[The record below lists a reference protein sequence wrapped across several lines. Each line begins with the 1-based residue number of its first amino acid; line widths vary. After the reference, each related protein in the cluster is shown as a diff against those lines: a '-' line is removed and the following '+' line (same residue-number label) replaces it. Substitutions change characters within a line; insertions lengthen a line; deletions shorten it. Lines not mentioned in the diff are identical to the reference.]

1 MPRFPHVQPHVNGG
15 CAKRV
20 HGAGTISVQ
29 PKTFR
34 IEQTFAR
41 PRAASA
47 HEHRNVADDS
57 ALKREL
63 AHIHDLIAAQ
73 KRALAALIGD
83 GKERRMTRAAGE
95 LGAAIDGMEQATHR
109 IMKSAEGIDDHARA
123 LAAALKSGHDRA
135 LALDIQDHVVQLFE
149 ACNFQDLAGQRIG
162 KVISML
168 GGIEQQLAAM
178 LSQFGG
184 VNSAAGAV
192 KPADGLINGPK
203 LDGDAGHASQSDI
216 DALFD

>member
-1 MPRFPHVQPHVNGG
+1 VGTTAVQQKP
-15 CAKRV
+15 
-20 HGAGTISVQ
+20 
-29 PKTFR
+29 FR
-34 IEQTFAR
+34 IEQTLAR

-47 HEHRNVADDS
+47 SAYERRSVADEP

-63 AHIHDLIAAQ
+63 AHIHDLIATQ

-95 LGAAIDGMEQATHR
+95 LGAAIDGMEQATHS
-109 IMKSAEGIDDHARA
+109 ILKAAEGIDENTRA
-123 LAAALKSGHDRA
+123 LAAALKSEHERG
-135 LALDIQDHVVQLFE
+135 LALDIQDHVVHVFE

-162 KVISML
+162 KVITML

-178 LSQFGG
+178 LAQFGS
-184 VNSAAGAV
+184 VNSVMIAA

-203 LDGDAGHASQSDI
+203 LDGDTGHASQRDI
-216 DALFD
+216 DAMFD